1 MNSGQSK
8 KEINK
13 YDHLGI
19 ETKWQKAW
27 QETGA
32 HKTEERAKNGKFYCL
47 DMFPYPSGAGL
58 HVGHM
63 RGYTYSDVISRKKK
77 MEGKCVL
84 HPMGFDSFGLPA
96 ENYAIKHN
104 IAPQKSIKENI
115 VNFRR
120 DFNRAGLMYDWDK
133 EVITSNFEYYKWTQW
148 LFTKFYEKGLAYKKQ
163 APVNWCPSCK
173 AGLSNEEVVDGKCER
188 CGAETN
194 KKMLTQWFF
203 KITDYADRLLEDLD
217 QLDWPEKVKT
227 MQRNW
232 IGRSYGT
239 EFSMEVYKGENHKLQ
254 ASEIKNVTA
263 EYIEADDEADTV
275 RLKVFT
281 TRVDTIFGITYA
293 VLSPE
298 HPLVSYITTEDQR
311 EKINKYIQ
319 ASRELSSIDRKNQ
332 EREKTGVFTGS
343 YAVNPVNGEKVPLW
357 IGDYVLTDY
366 GTGAIMAVPAHDTR
380 DFVFAE
386 KYGLNIIEVIR
397 PEDNKSELDKGAF
410 VDDGVLVN
418 SMQFSGL
425 SSDKARSE
433 ITKWLEEKGLG
444 NGTKNYHLRDWLVSR
459 QRYWGAPIPIVY
471 CEKCGEVLVSEKEL
485 PVVLPEVEDYQ
496 PTGTGESPL
505 AKINDFVDIVCP
517 KCGGPA
523 KRETDTIS
531 QWVCSSWYFN
541 RYADNKNDKKI
552 FDKKKVNHWLPV
564 DLYVGGVEHAILHLL
579 YARFFTK
586 VMFDMGLIE
595 FEEPFLKLFN
605 QGMIYYKGSKMSKSK
620 GNVVG
625 LSEFYEKYGADTL
638 RVYELFVGPAEQDIE
653 WNDQGVIGVY
663 RFLEKAWDV
672 VMNDETAKT
681 ELDEKQIVKL
691 KKEAEKLRHKTIQK
705 VSADIEALKFNTAV
719 SFLMQYVNEL
729 RKLKN
734 NGIKIENRYK
744 ETLIRLLAPMT
755 PHVCEEMWEAMGNKE
770 SVFKASWPEYNSD
783 MTIDESV
790 VIAVQVNGKVRD
802 TFEIDINMSE
812 DDVKKIAIER
822 EKIQKYID
830 GKEIKKTIYVYGKLV
845 SVVV

>member
-1 MNSGQSK
+1 MDTDQSQ
-8 KEINK
+8 KEING
-13 YDHLGI
+13 YNPQEI
-19 ETKWQKAW
+19 EAKWQKIW
-27 QETGA
+27 QERGD
-32 HKTEERAKNGKFYCL
+32 HKTDEKSKNGKYYCL

-84 HPMGFDSFGLPA
+84 HPIGFDAFGLPA
-96 ENYAIKHN
+96 ENYAIKTN
-104 IAPQKSIKENI
+104 VAPQKSIKENI
-115 VNFRR
+115 TNFRR
-120 DFNRAGLMYDWDK
+120 DLNRAGLMYDWDR

-188 CGAETN
+188 CGTEVS

-203 KITDYADRLLEDLD
+203 KITDYADRLLNDLD

-239 EFSMEVYKGENHKLQ
+239 EFSMEVYKGETHKLQ
-254 ASEIKNVTA
+254 ASEVKNVTSD
-263 EYIEADDEADTV
+263 YIEASDEADTV

-298 HPLVSYITTEDQR
+298 HPLVSYITTEEQR
-311 EKINKYIQ
+311 DAVNEYVQK
-319 ASRELSSIDRKNQ
+319 SREMADTDRKNQ
-332 EREKTGVFTGS
+332 DREKTGVFTGS
-343 YAVNPVNGEKVPLW
+343 YAINPVNGNKVSLW

-366 GTGAIMAVPAHDTR
+366 GTGAIMAVPAHDDR
-380 DFVFAE
+380 DYAFAE
-386 KYGLNIIEVIR
+386 KYGLEIIEVIV
-397 PEDNKSELDKGAF
+397 PEDGKSKMEKGAYP
-410 VDDGVLVN
+410 DDGILI
-418 SMQFSGL
+418 SSAQFSGL
-425 SSDKARSE
+425 SSARAREE

-471 CEKCGEVLVSEKEL
+471 CEKCGEVVVPEKDL
-485 PVVLPEVEDYQ
+485 PVTLPDVEDYQ
-496 PTGTGESPL
+496 PTGNGESPL
-505 AKINDFVDIVCP
+505 AKVDSFVNTTCP
-517 KCGGPA
+517 VCGGPA

-541 RYADNKNDKKI
+541 RYADSKNDKKI
-552 FDKKKVNHWLPV
+552 FDKKKVAHWLPV

-586 VMFDMGLIE
+586 VMFDLGLVE

-605 QGMIYYKGSKMSKSK
+605 QGMVYYKGAKMSKSV

-625 LSEFYEKYGADTL
+625 LNDFYDKYGADTL
-638 RVYELFVGPAEQDIE
+638 RVYELFFGPAEQDAE

-663 RFLEKAWDV
+663 RFLEKVWDIV
-672 VMNDETAKT
+672 HTSEVKETK
-681 ELDEKQIVKL
+681 LDEKQISDRKNEL
-691 KKEAEKLRHKTIQK
+691 EKIRHKTIQK
-705 VSADIEALKFNTAV
+705 VSQDLEALKFNTAV
-719 SFLMQYVNEL
+719 SSLMQYVNEL
-729 RKLKN
+729 RKLESE
-734 NGIKIENRYK
+734 GVEIEKIHQQ
-744 ETLIRLLAPMT
+744 TLVKLLAPMA
-755 PHVCEEMWEAMGNKE
+755 PHISEEMWEILGATSQSRSGTE
-770 SVFKASWPEYNSD
+770 SIFKTDWPQYD
-783 MTIDESV
+783 
-790 VIAVQVNGKVRD
+790 
-802 TFEIDINMSE
+802 
-812 DDVKKIAIER
+812 
-822 EKIQKYID
+822 
-830 GKEIKKTIYVYGKLV
+830 
-845 SVVV
+845 